1 MFASGPT
8 RTRATSVV
16 VGLLV
21 ALGGTCSDADAAV
34 ARISGPSRP
43 PAGET
48 ATYVLRAAPGMWYR
62 VVVLAGS
69 RPCPGVLL
77 VGNPAQTFDASG
89 FLNGAGA
96 GAQQLSFSSGR
107 STLCAYDIRSETLV
121 AANAIRTRPGR
132 DRLRLTATKR
142 DSDSNVYVSATG
154 AVGRAGSS
162 PFPDAADQYSGTVTV
177 LARSRSARCPKHPP
191 DRYSPAVAWG
201 DISGAHFALDLTI
214 FDALKIARDL
224 RLCGWLTAPRRVA
237 GIVQTRTVAR
247 AQKRLAATASD
258 TPSSSDNSD
267 AESLRGA
274 MQRLLVVGLLAAGF
288 IATIW
293 ITERRDKRRS
303 ADKPPP
309 DPSGE
314 TSHDAAVADSTDP
327 SPDYEFVQRRRGE
340 EAAFAIQRAV
350 GTTADVYRDR
360 LRLILE
366 HQDGPDWLAAFNARR
381 RADMLARGQGPPA
394 TYASLEP
401 RAVLNCLA
409 YDPAGLQLIGLDA
422 VAAARQ
428 LCGLANA
435 AHHPDPDKPLT
446 DADYQRAWRLYSQI
460 TGYAPPFDTYRGE

>member
-1 MFASGPT
+1 MFASGPI

-48 ATYVLRAAPGMWYR
+48 ATYVLRASPGMWYR

-121 AANAIRTRPGR
+121 AAKAIRTRPGR

-162 PFPDAADQYSGTVTV
+162 PFPDAADQHAGTVTV
-177 LARSRSARCPKHPP
+177 LARSRGARCPKHPP
-191 DRYSPAVAWG
+191 DRYSPGVAWG
-201 DISGAHFALDLTI
+201 DISGARFAVDLTI
-214 FDALKIARDL
+214 FDALNVVRGL
-224 RLCGWLTAPRRVA
+224 RVCGWLTAPRRVA
-237 GIVQTRTVAR
+237 GIVRTRTVAR
-247 AQKRLAATASD
+247 AEKQLAATAKD
-258 TPSSSDNSD
+258 TPSSPDNSD
-267 AESLRGA
+267 AESARGA
-274 MQRLLVVGLLAAGF
+274 LQWLLVVVPL
-288 IATIW
+288 IAIGIVSLW
-293 ITERRDKRRS
+293 IAERRDQRRE
-303 ADKPPP
+303 ARKPPP

-314 TSHDAAVADSTDP
+314 TSPDATVADSTEP
-327 SPDYEFVQRRRGE
+327 SADYEFVQRRHGE
-340 EAAFAIQRAV
+340 EVAFAIQRAV

-360 LRLILE
+360 LRRILE

-401 RAVLNCLA
+401 RAVLTCLA

-435 AHHPDPDKPLT
+435 AHHLDPDKPLT

>member
-1 MFASGPT
+1 M
-8 RTRATSVV
+8 
-16 VGLLV
+16 
-21 ALGGTCSDADAAV
+21 
-34 ARISGPSRP
+34 
-43 PAGET
+43 
-48 ATYVLRAAPGMWYR
+48 LRASPGMWYR

-121 AANAIRTRPGR
+121 AAKAIRTRPGR

-142 DSDSNVYVSATG
+142 DADSNVYVSATG

-191 DRYSPAVAWG
+191 DRYSPGVAWG
-201 DISGAHFALDLTI
+201 DISGAHFAVDLTI
-214 FDALKIARDL
+214 FDALEIARDL
-224 RLCGWLTAPRRVA
+224 RVCGWLTAPRRVA

-247 AQKRLAATASD
+247 AQKRLAAASD
-258 TPSSSDNSD
+258 TPSSSDSSD

-274 MQRLLVVGLLAAGF
+274 MQWLLVVGLLAAGF

-293 ITERRDKRRS
+293 ITERRDRRRS

-309 DPSGE
+309 DSSGG
-314 TSHDAAVADSTDP
+314 TSDDAAVADSTDP

-366 HQDGPDWLAAFNARR
+366 HQDGPEWLAAFNARR

-409 YDPAGLQLIGLDA
+409 YDPAG
-422 VAAARQ
+422 
-428 LCGLANA
+428 C
-435 AHHPDPDKPLT
+435 
-446 DADYQRAWRLYSQI
+446 S
-460 TGYAPPFDTYRGE
+460 

>member
-1 MFASGPT
+1 
-8 RTRATSVV
+8 
-16 VGLLV
+16 
-21 ALGGTCSDADAAV
+21 
-34 ARISGPSRP
+34 
-43 PAGET
+43 
-48 ATYVLRAAPGMWYR
+48 MWYR

-121 AANAIRTRPGR
+121 AAKAIRTRPGR

-142 DSDSNVYVSATG
+142 DADSNVYVSATG

-177 LARSRSARCPKHPP
+177 LARSRSPRCPKHPP
-191 DRYSPAVAWG
+191 DRYSPGVAWG
-201 DISGAHFALDLTI
+201 DISGAHFAVDLTI
-214 FDALKIARDL
+214 FDALEIARDL
-224 RLCGWLTAPRRVA
+224 RVCGWLTAPRRVA

-258 TPSSSDNSD
+258 TPSSDNSD
-267 AESLRGA
+267 AETLRGA
-274 MQRLLVVGLLAAGF
+274 MQWLLVVGLLVVVGIVSLW
-288 IATIW
+288 IA
-293 ITERRDKRRS
+293 ERRDQRRS
-303 ADKPPP
+303 AGKPPP

-314 TSHDAAVADSTDP
+314 TSHDAPVADSTDA
-327 SPDYEFVQRRRGE
+327 SPGYEFVQRRRGE

-350 GTTADVYRDR
+350 GMTADVYRDR
-360 LRLILE
+360 LRRILE

-381 RADMLARGQGPPA
+381 RADMLGKGQGPPA

-435 AHHPDPDKPLT
+435 AHHTDPDKPLT

-460 TGYAPPFDTYRGE
+460 TGHAPPFDTYRGQ

>member
-1 MFASGPT
+1 MLSSGSS
-8 RTRATSVV
+8 RALLAHVVLGLVV
-16 VGLLV
+16 VV
-21 ALGGTCSDADAAV
+21 ATCSDAAAAA

-121 AANAIRTRPGR
+121 AAKAIRTRPGR

-142 DSDSNVYVSATG
+142 DADSNVYVSATG

-177 LARSRSARCPKHPP
+177 LARSRSARCPKRPP
-191 DRYSPAVAWG
+191 DRYSPAVAQG
-201 DISGAHFALDLTI
+201 DISGARFAVDLTI
-214 FDALKIARDL
+214 FDALEIARDL
-224 RLCGWLTAPRRVA
+224 RVCGWLTAPRRVA

-274 MQRLLVVGLLAAGF
+274 MQWLLVVGLLAVVIVF
-288 IATIW
+288 SLWIA
-293 ITERRDKRRS
+293 ERRDQRR
-303 ADKPPP
+303 AAGKPAQ

-314 TSHDAAVADSTDP
+314 TSHDAPVADSTAP

-340 EAAFAIQRAV
+340 EVAFAIQRAV

-360 LRLILE
+360 LRSILE

-381 RADMLARGQGPPA
+381 RADMLAKGQGPPT
-394 TYASLEP
+394 TYGSLEP

-435 AHHPDPDKPLT
+435 AHHLDPDKPLS